1 MKKYH
6 FAAGLFVATMAQALP
21 AAAQN
26 YPWCAHLDFG
36 DAEGVNCGF
45 VSNAQCL
52 DTVRGVGGFCAPN
65 YEYQGRPMASARH
78 RRMPY

>member
-1 MKKYH
+1 MRRLLLIV
-6 FAAGLFVATMAQALP
+6 GILVVAVGIRTP
-21 AAAQN
+21 AEAQN

-36 DAEGVNCGF
+36 ADEAVNCGF

-78 RRMPY
+78 RRMAY